1 MNKDG
6 SIICPLCKRN
16 APKGSQTKHHMVP
29 KSKKGKIT
37 ATLCRSCGS
46 MVHKLF
52 TNKELA
58 RKYNTVEKLI
68 ETKEV
73 QDWVAW
79 VRKRAEDF
87 TICMKNLKRKK

>member
-1 MNKDG
+1 MEEG
-6 SIICPLCKRN
+6 SIICPICKRN

-37 ATLCRSCGS
+37 VALCRSCGS

-58 RKYNTVEKLI
+58 RKYNTI
-68 ETKEV
+68 EALLETEEI
-73 QDWVAW
+73 QNWVKW
-79 VRKRAEDF
+79 VSKKPEDF
-87 TICMKNLKRKK
+87 TICMKVLKKRKK